1 VTVRSRRDDRRTE
14 TRVVVGDLARALA
27 PAPDRQPGR
36 IPLTLGVFALV
47 GAAAAFFVANS
58 EEHFHSSRG
67 RFTTEPD
74 PAWSDSFPDVDFLY
88 GLSTAALVAA
98 LALLLTGGLLR
109 AAAARELTD
118 RPKAERLWSQAWYCA
133 RCGTVHFPPAAGQGT
148 DALSLLEFRYRV
160 WTAGGYGHLL
170 DRFRA

>member
-14 TRVVVGDLARALA
+14 TRVVVSDLARALA

-58 EEHFHSSRG
+58 EERFHSGRG

-74 PAWSDSFPDVDFLY
+74 PAWSDSFPDVDFLH

-109 AAAARELTD
+109 SAAARELAD

-133 RCGTVHFPPAAGQGT
+133 RCGTVHFPPAAGQGAG
-148 DALSLLEFRYRV
+148 ALSLLEFRHRV